1 MRDVLQQLG
10 IISKLESYSVKVK
23 LQSSV
28 ITSSSP
34 PADHSP
40 DRMSVHHH
48 HQLVKRL
55 GQLRGQ
61 LGRVLQGLLAG
72 EVEDILLWNIV
83 VYHGY
88 TVVVADKGGHSGGS
102 PVDRVGV
109 MGLGAGLHQQ
119 RADLGLGSEAG
130 EVETRV
136 VVFVIPPIRVSTCNT
151 RIISHNTSLKSLHLV

>member
-1 MRDVLQQLG
+1 M
-10 IISKLESYSVKVK
+10 IA
-23 LQSSV
+23 
-28 ITSSSP
+28 SSSPP

-55 GQLRGQ
+55 GQVRGQ

-72 EVEDILLWNIV
+72 EVEDILLGNIV
-83 VYHGY
+83 VYHGD
-88 TVVVADKGGHSGGS
+88 TVVVAHKGGHSGGS

-136 VVFVIPPIRVSTCNT
+136 IVLVITPIRVSTFNT
-151 RIISHNTSLKSLHLV
+151 CIISHNSSQISLHLV